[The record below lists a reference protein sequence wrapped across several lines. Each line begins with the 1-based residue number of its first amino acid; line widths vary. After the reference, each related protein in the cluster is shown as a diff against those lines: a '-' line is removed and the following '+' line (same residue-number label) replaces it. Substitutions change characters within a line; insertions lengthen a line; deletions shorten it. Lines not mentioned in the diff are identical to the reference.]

1 MQKKTARI
9 VFSFKQLDICKE
21 TTNQRII
28 DSEQL
33 FVESILNNAEKN
45 QIKKNLHLVHLLVFK
60 LII

>member
-1 MQKKTARI
+1 M
-9 VFSFKQLDICKE
+9 FSFKQLAICKE

-45 QIKKNLHLVHLLVFK
+45 QIKKLTFSST
-60 LII
+60 ISF